1 MASALPALIG
11 VAGGTYA
18 AKRSVKTN
26 SQHFNQRMQDA
37 EKYGIHPLQAIGS
50 AGTLQGTGGA
60 SIGSLIQNE
69 QNSRKYYRDKKNS
82 ERREDRHRQ
91 EDRDHQMQMQQMKNS
106 ADDRRTTR
114 SLEDDLRNGSQYIFQ
129 TQTPFND
136 AGEYI
141 GDQIDKGINW
151 YEMQKFRDR
160 QRRLYRKD

>member
-26 SQHFNQRMQDA
+26 SQNFNQRMQDA

-69 QNSRKYYRDKKNS
+69 QNSRKYYKAKQHT

-91 EDRDHQMQMQQMKNS
+91 EDRDHQMQLQQMKN
-106 ADDRRTTR
+106 AAEDTRTTR
-114 SLEDDLRNGSQYIFQ
+114 TLNDDLRQGADYLYPQGFPSWETIDNYIDNRLQ
-129 TQTPFND
+129 PLRND
-136 AGEYI
+136 WEGF
-141 GDQIDKGINW
+141 
-151 YEMQKFRDR
+151 KFKHR
-160 QRRLYRKD
+160 RKD